1 MYCRCNPDEELRR
14 VEREAASGDPLA
26 AERLQLLRA
35 RTGDPRAMITV
46 MLQNLL
52 EILNA
57 WASKDGRSILR
68 GKHSFAWPGE
78 HPFEKLCWGT
88 ALVGWTEEGACQ
100 LRWQQEIAIDDEH
113 YDDLQDQIQDI
124 RLLRPVNEVEVNI
137 EITPLI
143 GTHHGKCSRCGRGT
157 DRVNEPAARGLC
169 YDCQYEPRPVIA
181 PTNASINY
189 IRCEWRPELIR
200 AGSSWHSGWSE
211 YHRAVDEVHP
221 LFELVNLVSQHL
233 GVAGTD
239 GIGMTRGTHFMRQS
253 GPTDRLYS

>member
-1 MYCRCNPDEELRR
+1 MYCRNPDEELRR

-35 RTGDPRAMITV
+35 RAGDPEAIITV
-46 MLQNLL
+46 MLRNLI
-52 EILNA
+52 EKLNA
-57 WASKDGRSILR
+57 WASRDGRSILR
-68 GKHSFAWPGE
+68 GDYSFTWPGE

-88 ALVGWTEEGACQ
+88 SLIGWTEEGACQ
-100 LRWQQEIAIDDEH
+100 LRWQQEIAIDDEY

-137 EITPLI
+137 EIAPPLV

-169 YDCQYEPRPVIA
+169 YDCQYGPRLVTTP
-181 PTNASINY
+181 NASINY

-200 AGSSWHSGWSE
+200 AGSSWHSGWLE
-211 YHRAVDEVHP
+211 YHRVVDEVHP
-221 LFELVNLVSQHL
+221 LFELVNLISQHL
-233 GVAGTD
+233 GIMGIE
-239 GIGMTRGTHFMRQS
+239 GIGTTRAIHFMRQE
-253 GPTDRLYS
+253 GPTDRP